1 MVRQSHKGIK
11 KASPSAGE
19 WPVQNAVYQ
28 PSFSASRGLANG
40 IEQESFAINK
50 YNARLRVL
58 LYGAQTDFTKK
69 QLHKRKTTQ
78 Q

>member
-19 WPVQNAVYQ
+19 WPVQNAVYR
-28 PSFSASRGLANG
+28 PPFSASRGLVNG

-50 YNARLRVL
+50 I
-58 LYGAQTDFTKK
+58 Q
-69 QLHKRKTTQ
+69 RKTTGSIVWRANRFYKKTTS
-78 Q
+78 